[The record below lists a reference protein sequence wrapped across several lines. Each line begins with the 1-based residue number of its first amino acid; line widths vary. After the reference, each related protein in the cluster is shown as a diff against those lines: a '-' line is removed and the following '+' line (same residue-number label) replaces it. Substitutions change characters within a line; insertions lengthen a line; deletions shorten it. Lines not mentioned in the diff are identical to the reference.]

1 MVREDLITSAVSFL
15 QDPSVASAPV
25 EKRIAFLQ
33 SKNLTQEEI
42 DVSLARAA
50 SDDPSQPASP
60 APQYSSPPSNAYRPP
75 PTAPAYGGGY
85 PPQYWPQQAPP
96 EPPKRD
102 WRDYFIMA
110 TVMGGV
116 GYGLY
121 FTAKRYILPVISPP
135 TAPQLEQDK
144 ASIDDSFKRAFDLLE
159 QLNTDTQALKESEE
173 ARTSRLDNALG
184 EVESVLSSLK
194 ESSKRQGDDNRRI
207 EDDVRGLR
215 DLIPKALDAQKEAND
230 ARLRELSTELK
241 SLKTLVGNRMSAP
254 AAAAPRPTSTPS
266 YGAYAQSQTPAPT
279 NGTSTPAPAEQT
291 NGTPASASTETQAPA
306 MPGGASTG
314 AANGTA
320 ASAGPAAAASPA
332 PTDKPVQSWRGT
344 QGRAAIP
351 AWQMAAAKKSEE
363 SAKDTSS
370 SGTVENAAESS

>member
-60 APQYSSPPSNAYRPP
+60 GPQYSAPPSSAYRPP
-75 PTAPAYGGGY
+75 PAAPGYGGGY

-121 FTAKRYILPVISPP
+121 FTAKRYILPIISPP

-144 ASIDDSFKRAFDLLE
+144 ASIDESFKRAFDLLE

-184 EVESVLSSLK
+184 EVESVLASLK

-230 ARLRELSTELK
+230 TRLKELSTELK

-254 AAAAPRPTSTPS
+254 APAPAAPRPTPTPS
-266 YGAYAQSQTPAPT
+266 YGAYAAQSQTSTPAPT
-279 NGTSTPAPAEQT
+279 NGTSTPAPAAAAAEQT
-291 NGTPASASTETQAPA
+291 NGTPASTETQTPA

-314 AANGTA
+314 AANGTSA
-320 ASAGPAAAASPA
+320 APPAE
-332 PTDKPVQSWRGT
+332 KPVQSWRGT

-363 SAKDTSS
+363 STKDTSE
-370 SGTVENAAESS
+370 SGTVEASSS

>member
-50 SDDPSQPASP
+50 SDDPSQPAAP

-75 PTAPAYGGGY
+75 PAAPAYGSGY
-85 PPQYWPQQAPP
+85 PPQYWPQQPPP

-144 ASIDDSFKRAFDLLE
+144 ASVDESFKRAFDLLE
-159 QLNTDTQALKESEE
+159 QLNTDTAALKASEE

-184 EVESVLSSLK
+184 EVESVLASLK
-194 ESSKRQGDDNRRI
+194 ESSRRQGDDNRRI

-230 ARLRELSTELK
+230 NRLKELSTELK
-241 SLKTLVGNRMSAP
+241 SLKTLIGNRMSAP
-254 AAAAPRPTSTPS
+254 APAPVPRAPTAPY
-266 YGAYAQSQTPAPT
+266 YGLPT
-279 NGTSTPAPAEQT
+279 NGTSTPAAASTPQPASSEQT
-291 NGTPASASTETQAPA
+291 TAATSTEPKASPA
-306 MPGGASTG
+306 MPGGASPG

-320 ASAGPAAAASPA
+320 STPAAE
-332 PTDKPVQSWRGT
+332 KPVQSWRGT

-351 AWQMAAAKKSEE
+351 AWQMAAAKKNEE
-363 SAKDTSS
+363 AKKDTSE
-370 SGTVENAAESS
+370 SGTVEASPSS

>member
-15 QDPSVASAPV
+15 QDPSVANAPV

-75 PTAPAYGGGY
+75 PAAPAYGGGY

-144 ASIDDSFKRAFDLLE
+144 ASIDESFERAFDLLE

-184 EVESVLSSLK
+184 EVESVLASLK

-230 ARLRELSTELK
+230 TRLKELSTELK

-254 AAAAPRPTSTPS
+254 APARPAQHRPQPDSEPDAHPGPDKRDKHTRPAAPTEQPNGAPNGST
-266 YGAYAQSQTPAPT
+266 
-279 NGTSTPAPAEQT
+279 
-291 NGTPASASTETQAPA
+291 STETPAPA

-320 ASAGPAAAASPA
+320 SAAAAE
-332 PTDKPVQSWRGT
+332 KPVQSWRGT

-351 AWQMAAAKKSEE
+351 AWQLAAKKSEE
-363 SAKDTSS
+363 SKKDTSA
-370 SGTVENAAESS
+370 SGTVEASSS